1 MSTKSK
7 QYNSPYLLQL
17 LNITF
22 QYKSEFQFL
31 SLCHKKLLSNFPEYL
46 SMAKCY
52 SWVVHHGNQ
61 MDNGLLNSLIIG
73 NR

>member
-1 MSTKSK
+1 MSTKSQ

-31 SLCHKKLLSNFPEYL
+31 SFVSKKLLSNFPGYL
-46 SMAKCY
+46 SMGIVLFWGWS
-52 SWVVHHGNQ
+52 SWEP
-61 MDNGLLNSLIIG
+61 